1 MKNKVKSGLLILNLV
16 FLFSCGKSQITN
28 VSTYIFT
35 ADKIISDSLVP
46 VGFCQVILFLESGE
60 IKDTISDIDG
70 IYFHQEEVRGAVFRA
85 ANCYPDFKTKKELLK
100 DSIVI
105 LGESVI
111 MYETGGMGID
121 TLILEIN
128 TQIELMT
135 KSWIKGNKNIERFK
149 IWE

>member
-1 MKNKVKSGLLILNLV
+1 
-16 FLFSCGKSQITN
+16 
-28 VSTYIFT
+28 
-35 ADKIISDSLVP
+35 
-46 VGFCQVILFLESGE
+46 
-60 IKDTISDIDG
+60 
-70 IYFHQEEVRGAVFRA
+70 
-85 ANCYPDFKTKKELLK
+85 
-100 DSIVI
+100 
-105 LGESVI
+105 

>member
-60 IKDTISDIDG
+60 IKDTISDMMEYTFI
-70 IYFHQEEVRGAVFRA
+70 
-85 ANCYPDFKTKKELLK
+85 KKKLGELFLELP
-100 DSIVI
+100 IVI
-105 LGESVI
+105 L
-111 MYETGGMGID
+111 
-121 TLILEIN
+121 ILK
-128 TQIELMT
+128 Q
-135 KSWIKGNKNIERFK
+135 KKNY
-149 IWE
+149 